1 MPGFKRETIQVPVP
15 ASNMQPYIQRLYLE
29 SRATLFRILIGDE
42 TVDPNQAES
51 LERIR
56 ALIQDD
62 EHLESCRARLGEYFP
77 GRIARMFNLAGNDDE
92 LYPIEKLRDSLR
104 RHLDRRQ
111 LDAAPGSLDAD
122 DQTAIEHLKNS
133 SKLQQQLAYLVSYTP
148 GKWLLQQEIPLVEAS
163 RAKRTKTSAAGIP
176 QESLAP
182 NSEPYQPQADPYLWS
197 RDHGRLR
204 GLCFSGGGIRSATF
218 NLGVLQGLAKRDL
231 LRSFDYLSSVSGGG
245 YIHQWLAAWIKR
257 EEPRAAVSGKTGL
270 DVVTQQLIPQ
280 PAPGCPPY
288 PPEPIKWLRQFSNYL
303 TPRVG
308 GFSADF
314 WVTIAI
320 WMRNT
325 FLNQIV
331 LISGLLC
338 AILLPHIFLFSR
350 VVYALP
356 NVGLAAAASAPGY
369 HFSPVHLVVLLV
381 ASIPFLLAVGN
392 MAAGLYAER
401 HPDRAGRLSNSDLCW
416 NVVVPF
422 MISAIAISDF
432 GLYFVI
438 PGATAAMQTR
448 MLCIFTFCGVVVLNM
463 ALTVAGGALS
473 AGMASD
479 PETEGSS
486 IQSASATGTVL
497 LRFGG
502 FLLAAILSAA
512 ISVLCIYALRYASL
526 HFGDLPRGLPRKGL
540 RDAREVAHWSA
551 VITFGPYFIAM
562 VSFVGVVLHCGL
574 VGKNFADSALE
585 WLGRARAWI
594 TMYSLA
600 WTFWL
605 AISLYG
611 YDLINWIADA
621 GYKWVKWPSI
631 AAWLLTTAGSVLA
644 GKSSKSTGDLSAG
657 GQDSLRIRLL
667 AAVGPVVYILG
678 LLLLLSWGATA
689 SLLWVQSRPWADIS
703 EAHLY
708 LAFAIAVLIP
718 FATCALF
725 GWRVDVNQFSMHSY
739 YRNRLVRCY
748 LGASNPKRN
757 PDPFTGFDPGDVAGM
772 QVSQFQP
779 QHGYSGPLPIFC
791 STLNISVGENLA
803 WQERKAA
810 SFAFSP
816 LLSGYY
822 VPWTG
827 DHYSGQLSFNGFVP
841 TDRFNSPGGVHISTA
856 AAISGAAVSPDA
868 GYHTSGP
875 MAFLLTMFNV
885 RLGWWMENPR
895 RSRLAFDP
903 WTSAADACLHSSP
916 RFAPY
921 QLVQE
926 LLGQIG
932 DDRKFVYLT
941 DGGHFDNMGLYELV
955 RRRCYDIVICDAEQD
970 DGPVFE
976 GIGMAIRKCRID
988 FGAEIELD
996 LNQLA
1001 SDAATRLS
1009 KVHWITGKIWYPET
1023 GDAEPG
1029 SILYIKSSI
1038 TGKEAA
1044 DVYNYRL
1051 QHTPFP
1057 QDSTAD
1063 QWFTE
1068 SQFESYRRLG
1078 QQVIDECPYL
1088 GHLQSPAGVEVPAP
1102 ALA

>member
-1 MPGFKRETIQVPVP
+1 MARFKRKIIGVPVA
-15 ASNMQPYIQRLYLE
+15 ASNMQPYIERLYLE
-29 SRATLFRILIGDE
+29 SRAAFFRILIGDE
-42 TVDPNQAES
+42 TIDPNQAEN
-51 LERIR
+51 LDRIH
-56 ALIQDD
+56 ALIEDD
-62 EHLESCRARLGEYFP
+62 AHLESCRQRLGEYFP
-77 GRIARMFNLAGNDDE
+77 GRIARMFNLAGEDDR
-92 LYPIEKLRDSLR
+92 LYPLEKLRESIRGHLAR
-104 RHLDRRQ
+104 RRTDG
-111 LDAAPGSLDAD
+111 APDTLDAD
-122 DQTAIEHLKNS
+122 DRKAIENLKRS
-133 SKLQQQLAYLVSYTP
+133 SKLQQQLAYLVRYTP
-148 GKWLLQQEIPLVEAS
+148 GKWLLQQEIPLVQAS
-163 RAKRTKTSAAGIP
+163 RAKRLRPAVLEDTPVQPVPPA
-176 QESLAP
+176 
-182 NSEPYQPQADPYLWS
+182 EPYRPQSDPYIWS
-197 RDHGRLR
+197 RDTGRLR

-218 NLGVLQGLAKRDL
+218 NLGVLQGMAKRDL

-257 EEPRAAVSGKTGL
+257 EEEGAAVSGKTGL
-270 DVVTQQLIPQ
+270 DIVTQELIPQ
-280 PAPGCPPY
+280 PAPRCPTY

-314 WVTIAI
+314 WVTVAI

-325 FLNQIV
+325 FLNQII
-331 LISGLLC
+331 LIAGLLC
-338 AILLPHIFLFSR
+338 AILVPHLFLFSR
-350 VVYALP
+350 VAYALP
-356 NVGLAAAASAPGY
+356 SAGNVAAAGAFGY
-369 HFSPVHLVVLLV
+369 QFSWVHLIVLLV
-381 ASIPFLLAVGN
+381 ASVPFLLGVGN

-401 HPDRAGRLSNSDLCW
+401 HPDSGGRLSNSDLCW

-422 MISAIAISDF
+422 MISAVAISDF

-438 PGATAAMQTR
+438 PGTSAAMQTKL
-448 MLCIFTFCGVVVLNM
+448 LCIFTFCGVVVLNM
-463 ALTVAGGALS
+463 ALTFAGGALS
-473 AGMASD
+473 AGMAPD
-479 PETEGSS
+479 PEREDGARVM
-486 IQSASATGTVL
+486 QSAGATGTVL
-497 LRFGG
+497 LRFAG
-502 FLLAAILSAA
+502 FLLAAILSATVC
-512 ISVLCIYALRYASL
+512 VLCIYALRYASL
-526 HFGDLPRGLPRKGL
+526 HFGDLPRILHHKGV
-540 RDAREVAHWSA
+540 RDAREVAHWTA
-551 VITFGPYFIAM
+551 VVTFGPFLIAM
-562 VSFVGVVLHCGL
+562 ISFIGVVLHCGL

-611 YDLINWIADA
+611 YDLVTWIAEA
-621 GYKWVKWPSI
+621 GYRWVKWPSV
-631 AAWLLTTAGSVLA
+631 AAWLLTTAASVLA
-644 GKSSKSTGDLSAG
+644 GKSSKSSGDLNAG
-657 GQDSLRIRLL
+657 LDPLHIRLL

-678 LLLLLSWGATA
+678 LLLVLSWGATA
-689 SLLWVQSRPWADIS
+689 ALLWVQNEPWAIAS
-703 EAHLY
+703 ETHLY
-708 LAFAIAVLIP
+708 LAFAFAVLVP

-772 QVSQFQP
+772 QMSRFQP
-779 QHGYSGPLPIFC
+779 KYGYSGPLPIFC

-816 LLSGYY
+816 LLTGYY

-827 DHYSGQLSFNGFVP
+827 THYRGQLSFNGFVP
-841 TDRFNSPGGVHISTA
+841 TERFSSPGGVHISTA
-856 AAISGAAVSPDA
+856 AAISGAAVSPDS

-895 RSRLAFDP
+895 RSRLAFAP

-926 LLGQIG
+926 LLGKIG

-970 DGPVFE
+970 NGPVFD

-988 FGAEIELD
+988 FGVEIELD
-996 LNQLA
+996 LNKLA
-1001 SDAATRLS
+1001 TDAATRLS

-1023 GDAEPG
+1023 GNAEPG
-1029 SILYIKSSI
+1029 NILYIKSSI

-1051 QHTPFP
+1051 QHAPFP
-1057 QDSTAD
+1057 QDSTTD

-1088 GHLQSPAGVEVPAP
+1088 DYFQVPGVKLPEPSLV
-1102 ALA
+1102 